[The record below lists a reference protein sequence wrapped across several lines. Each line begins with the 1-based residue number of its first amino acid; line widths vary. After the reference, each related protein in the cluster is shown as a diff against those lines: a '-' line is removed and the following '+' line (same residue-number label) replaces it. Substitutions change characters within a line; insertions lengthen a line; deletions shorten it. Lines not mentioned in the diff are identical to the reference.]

1 MLARSLVR
9 LVRNHSSPKASYMA
23 RTFASSGAQPPEGG
37 ETGERRISEKLSQRF
52 RPSQLEVQDV
62 SGGCGT
68 FYAISITS
76 EAFKGL
82 SIVKQHR
89 LINDTLKEE
98 IEGIHG
104 LQLKTSVP
112 SS

>member
-1 MLARSLVR
+1 MPLLSQSLR
-9 LVRNHSSPKASYMA
+9 QSLRTSRAAFAIRTYAASA
-23 RTFASSGAQPPEGG
+23 NAALD
-37 ETGERRISEKLSQRF
+37 TGEQSIYNKLAEKFSPTELR
-52 RPSQLEVQDV
+52 VQDV
-62 SGGCGT
+62 SGGCGS

-82 SIVKQHR
+82 NTIKQHR
-89 LINDTLKEE
+89 LVNETLKKE

-112 SS
+112 EK